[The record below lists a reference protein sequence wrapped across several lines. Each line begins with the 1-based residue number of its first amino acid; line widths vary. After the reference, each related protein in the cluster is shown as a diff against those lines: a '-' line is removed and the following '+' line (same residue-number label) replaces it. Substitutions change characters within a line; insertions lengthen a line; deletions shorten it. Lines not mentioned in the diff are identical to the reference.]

1 VVWLGNQEFASSNG
15 VSYPNP
21 VNHMRV
27 CAVMCTEYIYMRPVC
42 SRTAREQGLFDEV
55 GRWSFVDMS
64 TLRYVD

>member
-1 VVWLGNQEFASSNG
+1 
-15 VSYPNP
+15 
-21 VNHMRV
+21 MRV